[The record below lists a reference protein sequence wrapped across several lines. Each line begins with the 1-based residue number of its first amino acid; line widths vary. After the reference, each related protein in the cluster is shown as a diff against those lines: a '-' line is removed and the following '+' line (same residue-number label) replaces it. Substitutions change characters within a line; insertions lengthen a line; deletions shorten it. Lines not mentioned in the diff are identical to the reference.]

1 MSAPVIPP
9 GGTIVQT
16 FRRSFVDVPID
27 AEKGN
32 AISTTEFLDAA
43 ESLTTMFDVMGS
55 VAFSPV
61 KSDMLGN
68 VKKLRERQLAAPAE
82 SENIQD
88 LCRNE
93 LKTKKHTATEG
104 LLWLVRYSFPLIPD
118 QELVQKL
125 MNTSGLDFTCI
136 ALSSNVA
143 KPSEE
148 LADSFRGAYG
158 QTLKPHHSFLVKPVF
173 SAAMSACPYRKDFYA
188 KLGQDSGK
196 VQDDLRVYLAAL
208 EKVVGILKGFLD
220 SKDAKW

>member
-16 FRRSFVDVPID
+16 FRQSFVDVPVD
-27 AEKGN
+27 KEKDN
-32 AISTTEFLDAA
+32 AIATTQFLDAA
-43 ESLTTMFDVMGS
+43 ESLTTIFDALGS

-68 VKKLRERQLAAPAE
+68 VKAPSILQKLRDRQLAAPAE

-104 LLWLVRYSFPLIPD
+104 LLWLVR
-118 QELVQKL
+118 
-125 MNTSGLDFTCI
+125 GLEFTCI
-136 ALSSNVA
+136 ALSQNLA
-143 KPSEE
+143 KQAEE

-158 QTLKPHHSFLVKPVF
+158 QTLKPHHSFLVKPIF

-188 KLGQDSGK
+188 KLGSDPAK
-196 VQDDLRVYLAAL
+196 VQEELRVYLASL
-208 EKVVGILKGFLD
+208 EKIVGILKGFLD
-220 SKDAKW
+220 SKEAKW